1 MLIIVQHLILIITN
15 KNNFLVLG
23 EGPTYGINGSFGSL
37 EKKFS
42 INFSK
47 ASTKFCLS
55 FYYNGDNSLLFVNG
69 KEISKFKANNKNV
82 NINVNKNVKI

>member
-23 EGPTYGINGSFGSL
+23 EGPTYGINGSFGSP

-55 FYYNGDNSLLFVNG
+55 FYYNGDNSSLFVNE

-82 NINVNKNVKI
+82 NINVNKNVKM

>member
-1 MLIIVQHLILIITN
+1 MIIVQHLILIITN

-23 EGPTYGINGSFGSL
+23 EGLTYGINGSFGSL

-55 FYYNGDNSLLFVNG
+55 FYYNGDNSYLFVNG

-82 NINVNKNVKI
+82 NINVNKNVKM